1 MAKSKVGEESAA
13 GCQTKVKKLHS
24 TQFARSTCS
33 KAKPSAPVK
42 GDNKDTSEVQF
53 SVEKMDGCR
62 SGNMLDLHGKGI
74 KKIHTFEKLPGIK
87 ILDLSCN
94 SIEEIENLDNNA
106 EITELKL
113 YGNNIRK
120 IKNLERLQDLQIL
133 QLQFNR
139 ITSIRKGLLRL
150 RKLQRLRLD
159 SNQLICV
166 ESREFVGLSHLTSLD
181 ISHNQLS
188 DINLQEL
195 DLSNNRISEVR
206 GLPLLETLTSVTLS
220 GNVLCSTECLGSLCS
235 LQELNLADNQLKSVC
250 SFSEQFPNL
259 EVLNVVNNYID
270 FRDGLK
276 SLAQCFH
283 LVELNLAGNATD
295 TSAEEQS
302 MNLMEI
308 SYLMPQLEHLD
319 GVSLNPSNNEKQN
332 ATFMQETTQASAS
345 LEGTQKIASCLMD
358 FESQMEDLQKS
369 LAERF
374 SLVKNLMES
383 LPKKLPFKPSH
394 TTLSARLTPV
404 ASYGSQPQTSCRS
417 RSRIEEARSFAAQH
431 FEK

>member
-1 MAKSKVGEESAA
+1 
-13 GCQTKVKKLHS
+13 
-24 TQFARSTCS
+24 
-33 KAKPSAPVK
+33 
-42 GDNKDTSEVQF
+42 
-53 SVEKMDGCR
+53 
-62 SGNMLDLHGKGI
+62 
-74 KKIHTFEKLPGIK
+74 
-87 ILDLSCN
+87 
-94 SIEEIENLDNNA
+94 
-106 EITELKL
+106 
-113 YGNNIRK
+113 
-120 IKNLERLQDLQIL
+120 
-133 QLQFNR
+133 
-139 ITSIRKGLLRL
+139 
-150 RKLQRLRLD
+150 
-159 SNQLICV
+159 
-166 ESREFVGLSHLTSLD
+166 
-181 ISHNQLS
+181 
-188 DINLQEL
+188 LQEL
-195 DLSNNRISEVR
+195 DLSNNKISEVR
-206 GLPLLETLTSVTLS
+206 GLPLLETLTSVNLS

-235 LQELNLADNQLKSVC
+235 LQEMNLADNQLKSVC
-250 SFSEQFPNL
+250 SLSEQFPNL

-276 SLAQCFH
+276 SLTRCFH
-283 LVELNLAGNATD
+283 LVELNLAGNATE
-295 TSAEEQS
+295 TSAEEQT

-308 SYLMPQLEHLD
+308 SYLMPQLEYLD

-332 ATFMQETTQASAS
+332 ATFVQETTQASAS

-358 FESQMEDLQKS
+358 FETQMEDLQKS